1 MAKAGGKKHCN
12 SGTWSA
18 TNRPKN
24 KGHAPPSRMNILAAL
39 KRQGQTEDGFYD
51 LMVKKAM
58 DEDDQ
63 FMLKEVMLRL
73 SPIPK
78 AVAPLVEF
86 EFPNDASF
94 SEQAGA
100 VLDAIA
106 RGIIPADSGSM
117 FVTTIKSAIDI
128 EEFTELKDRIE
139 GIEASLGVQN
149 V

>member
-1 MAKAGGKKHCN
+1 
-12 SGTWSA
+12 
-18 TNRPKN
+18 
-24 KGHAPPSRMNILAAL
+24 
-39 KRQGQTEDGFYD
+39 
-51 LMVKKAM
+51 MVKKAM

-106 RGIIPADSGSM
+106 RGIIPADIGSM

>member
-39 KRQGQTEDGFYD
+39 KREGHTEDGFYD
-51 LMVKKAM
+51 LMVRKAVN
-58 DEDDQ
+58 DDDS
-63 FMLKEVMLRL
+63 FMFKEIMLRL

-86 EFPNDASF
+86 EFPKDASF
-94 SEQAGA
+94 TEQANS

-106 RGIIPADSGSM
+106 KGIIPADIGSM

-128 EEFTELKDRIE
+128 EEFTELKERIE
-139 GIEASLGVQN
+139 QIESSLGVQD